1 MYKITNNNTN
11 DNYNTNNV
19 RNQIKNKEPF
29 AEGDGGFLYMESD
42 GKVRKV
48 FKSKFAFEGE
58 KNVYERTENISN
70 VVKVYKILNRNM
82 HIIMEFVPYNLENL
96 IIEKNESIDNF
107 NKNRIIN
114 ELVQGVIDLHNN
126 KIYHND
132 YKAKNIQITADSGV
146 RIIDFDLS
154 DFGIINP
161 KKRIEEINKLKYIIL
176 QIIFKVKYYPEFYN
190 KRNKY
195 LQSIDDNK
203 FKDIFKFNRDNLN
216 QLKKYVET
224 IDFNNKGNIINSLS
238 STLSN
243 KIKIHYIKDNTNTKN
258 NTKNNKIKEF
268 FNEFDFTNEEECGT
282 KSYTSKYFIKKPILI
297 KTINQKY
304 PEIRK
309 LLPNNYQKLPK
320 EEICKLLFKIK
331 NNQ

>member
-11 DNYNTNNV
+11 DNYNANNV
-19 RNQIKNKEPF
+19 RNQIKNREPF

-58 KNVYERTENISN
+58 KNVYEKTENISN

-132 YKAKNIQITADSGV
+132 YKAKNIQITSDSGV

-154 DFGIINP
+154 DFGIVNP

-176 QIIFKVKYYPEFYN
+176 QIIFKVKYYPEF
-190 KRNKY
+190 
-195 LQSIDDNK
+195 L
-203 FKDIFKFNRDNLN
+203 
-216 QLKKYVET
+216 T
-224 IDFNNKGNIINSLS
+224 DFFQ
-238 STLSN
+238 
-243 KIKIHYIKDNTNTKN
+243 D
-258 NTKNNKIKEF
+258 
-268 FNEFDFTNEEECGT
+268 
-282 KSYTSKYFIKKPILI
+282 
-297 KTINQKY
+297 
-304 PEIRK
+304 
-309 LLPNNYQKLPK
+309 
-320 EEICKLLFKIK
+320 
-331 NNQ
+331 